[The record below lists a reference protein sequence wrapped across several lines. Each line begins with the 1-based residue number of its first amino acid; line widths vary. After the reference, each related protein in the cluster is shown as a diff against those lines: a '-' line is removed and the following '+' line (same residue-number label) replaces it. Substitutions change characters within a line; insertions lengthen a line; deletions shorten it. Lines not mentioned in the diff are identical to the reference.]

1 MATLF
6 SGTSVKK
13 SLFYAVVIVGIGFFG
28 YLILRDIGLFR
39 ETVILDTNFQSTNL
53 KQVKMVTIL
62 PRDGIPAIKNPEFIA
77 AFDSIGQ
84 MRDAEQVIGVSI
96 NGDHR
101 AYPITVLSVHEIV
114 DDVVGGRP
122 IAVTY

>member
-1 MATLF
+1 M
-6 SGTSVKK
+6 
-13 SLFYAVVIVGIGFFG
+13 
-28 YLILRDIGLFR
+28 RDIGLFR
-39 ETVILDTNFQSTNL
+39 ETVILDTDFQSTNL
-53 KQVKMVTIL
+53 KQVKMVTVL
-62 PRDGIPAIKNPEFIA
+62 PRDAIPAIKNPEFIA

-84 MRDAEQVIGVSI
+84 MRADEHVIGVSI